1 MTAGVSVARAR
12 TAAATEANR
21 RRKAERCAYDLA
33 TRLEFL
39 DDERL
44 ATLAGV
50 LVAATLARGLAVPD
64 LRG

>member
-1 MTAGVSVARAR
+1 MTADVSVPRAR

-21 RRKAERCAYDLA
+21 RRKAERCALEVA
-33 TRLEFL
+33 TRLELL

-44 ATLAGV
+44 RALAGV
-50 LVAATLARGLAVPD
+50 LMAEVLARGLAVPD